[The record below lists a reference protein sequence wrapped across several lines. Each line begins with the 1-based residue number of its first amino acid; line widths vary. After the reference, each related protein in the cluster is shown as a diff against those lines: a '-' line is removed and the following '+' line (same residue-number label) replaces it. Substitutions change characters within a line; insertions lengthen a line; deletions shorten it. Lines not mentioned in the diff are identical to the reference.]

1 MFAKYIFKRG
11 TRFMVAIKENSTVA
25 VSFLNITVFFF
36 WIARFL
42 CGLINAN
49 MLYKNRI
56 IAMLVFMCALWCVN
70 I

>member
-1 MFAKYIFKRG
+1 
-11 TRFMVAIKENSTVA
+11 MVAIKQNSTVV

-42 CGLINAN
+42 CGLINAK
-49 MLYKNRI
+49 MLYKNCI